1 MAITIE
7 EAVAGAE
14 GLEDDEREMARELV
28 WTWRCKLARNV
39 TRERYYHEHVTPK
52 SLGISVP
59 PKVKVRATCGWPRKA
74 VDYIASRSVF
84 DRYTTS
90 DETAAEQLRRV
101 VADND
106 LKGAYLM
113 AATCEL
119 MHCCSFLTVTSGRA
133 EAGEP
138 PVIVSMA
145 PATAAAGIWDD
156 RARQVSCGMAVV
168 RCERKHGRTVP
179 TWVDFYFPGSVVS
192 VERDGGRWYVTNR
205 AGHSMGRSVM
215 VALANAPTLMR
226 PFGSSAI
233 TRSVM
238 LLADNYMREA
248 VRSEVAAEF
257 AASPQ
262 KYLLGAEKK
271 QLGDMSKYDAYIGSI
286 FGVTK
291 GKDGST
297 PQFGQLPQPSMQPH
311 IDYNR
316 SLAAQFSGETNVP
329 LSALGVV
336 SDNPSSAEAIY
347 ATKEDAVIQVQRLNA
362 ANGRALVDVGYM
374 ALAVLNGTD
383 YATER
388 ERVPDLGV
396 HFADPSTPS
405 VVSMSDA
412 LVKQGQLLPWLGET
426 EVALEKLGYADE
438 EIRRMR
444 SDKKRAEALGAVQAL
459 VAADV
464 QADAEGAE
472 DGGE

>member
-1 MAITIE
+1 MSIKIE
-7 EAVAGAE
+7 EAVASAE
-14 GLEDDEREMARELV
+14 GLTNDERAMARELV
-28 WTWRCKLARNV
+28 WTWRCKLACNEL
-39 TRERYYHEHVTPK
+39 RERYYHEHVTPK

-59 PKVKVRATCGWPRKA
+59 PKVKVKATCGWPRKA

-90 DETAAEQLRRV
+90 DEEAAEQLRQI

-106 LKGAYLM
+106 IKGAYLM
-113 AATCEL
+113 AATSEL
-119 MHCCSFLTVTSGRA
+119 MHCCSFLTVTAGRA
-133 EAGEP
+133 ELGEP
-138 PVIVSMA
+138 PVIVSMT
-145 PATAAAGIWDD
+145 PATAGAGIWDD
-156 RARQVSCGMAVV
+156 RARQVSCGMTVV

-179 TWVDFYFPGSVVS
+179 TWIDLYFPGSVVS
-192 VERDGGRWYVTNR
+192 VERDGGAWRVTGR
-205 AGHSMGRSVM
+205 AEHSMGRSVM
-215 VALANAPTLMR
+215 VALANSPTLMR
-226 PFGSSAI
+226 PFGTSLI

-238 LLADNYMREA
+238 LLSDNYMREA

-262 KYLLGAEKK
+262 KYLLGADKS
-271 QLGDMSKYDAYIGSI
+271 QLGEQSKYDAYIGSI
-286 FGVTK
+286 FGVTR
-291 GKDGST
+291 GKDGSV
-297 PQFGQLPQPSMQPH
+297 PNFGQLPQPSMQPH

-336 SDNPSSAEAIY
+336 QDNPSSAEAIY

-362 ANGRALVDVGYM
+362 ANGRALVDVGWM
-374 ALAVLNGTD
+374 ALAVLRGTD
-383 YATER
+383 YVTER

-426 EVALEKLGYADE
+426 EVALEKLGYTDE
-438 EIRRMR
+438 EIRRLK
-444 SDKKRAEALGAVQAL
+444 SDKTRAESNAAMNQIFGGRPVVDEGGA
-459 VAADV
+459 
-464 QADAEGAE
+464 
-472 DGGE
+472 

>member
-1 MAITIE
+1 MAFMIE
-7 EAVAGAE
+7 DAVASAE
-14 GLEDDEREMARELV
+14 GLSDLEREALRSLV
-28 WTWRCKLARNV
+28 ATWRRKLARNEL
-39 TRERYYHEHVTPK
+39 RERYYHEHVTPR

-59 PKVKVRATCGWPRKA
+59 PKVKVKATCGWPRKA

-90 DETAAEQLRRV
+90 DEEAAEQLRQV

-113 AATCEL
+113 AATSEL
-119 MHCCSFLTVTSGRA
+119 MHCCSFLTVTKGR
-133 EAGEP
+133 EDAGEP

-145 PATAAAGIWDD
+145 PATAAAAEWDD
-156 RARQVSCGMAVV
+156 RSRQVSAGMTVV
-168 RCERKHGRTVP
+168 RCERKRGRTTP
-179 TWVDFYFPGSVVS
+179 TWIDLYLPGSVTS
-192 VERDGGRWYVTNR
+192 VELAGRRWQVTAR
-205 AGHSMGRSVM
+205 AEQSMGRSVM
-215 VALANAPTLMR
+215 VALANSPTLMR
-226 PFGSSAI
+226 PFGTSLI

-238 LLADNYMREA
+238 LLSDNYMREA

-257 AASPQ
+257 SASPQ
-262 KYLLGAEKK
+262 KYLLGADKS
-271 QLGDMSKYDAYIGSI
+271 QLGEQSKYDAYIGSI
-286 FGVTK
+286 FGVTR
-291 GKDGST
+291 GKDGSV
-297 PQFGQLPQPSMQPH
+297 PNFGQLPQPSMQPH

-362 ANGRALVDVGYM
+362 SNGRALVDVGYM

-388 ERVPDLGV
+388 ARVPDLGV

-426 EVALEKLGYADE
+426 EVALEKLGYTDE
-438 EIRRMR
+438 EIRRLK
-444 SDKKRAEALGAVQAL
+444 SDKRRLEARDRANIMLGGQAERQSDGAAVA
-459 VAADV
+459 
-464 QADAEGAE
+464 
-472 DGGE
+472 

>member
-1 MAITIE
+1 MKIE
-7 EAVAGAE
+7 QAVARADGLTAE
-14 GLEDDEREMARELV
+14 ESALAGRLV
-28 WTWRCKLARNV
+28 ATWREKLRRNEL
-39 TRERYYHEHVTPK
+39 RERYYKEHVKPR

-59 PKVKVRATCGWPRKA
+59 PKVKVNACCGWPRKA
-74 VDYIASRSVF
+74 VDYIACRSVF
-84 DRYTTS
+84 NRFTTS
-90 DETAAEQLRRV
+90 DEQAAEQLAGV

-106 LKGAYLM
+106 LKGAYMM
-113 AATCEL
+113 AVTSEL
-119 MHCCSFLTVTSGRA
+119 MHCCSFLTVTAGRR
-133 EAGEP
+133 ELGEP
-138 PVIVSMA
+138 EVVVSMT
-145 PATAAAGIWDD
+145 PATAASAEWDD
-156 RARQVSCGMAVV
+156 RARQVSAGLTVV
-168 RCERKHGRTVP
+168 RCERKRGRTVP
-179 TWVDFYFPGSVVS
+179 TWVDLYLPDEVVS
-192 VERDGGRWYVTNR
+192 VERDWDGQWAVTAR
-205 AGHSMGRSVM
+205 APQSMGRSVM

-226 PFGSSAI
+226 PFGASLI

-262 KYLLGAEKK
+262 KYLLGAEKS
-271 QLGDMSKYDAYIGSI
+271 QLGDMSKYDAYIGSM
-286 FGVTK
+286 FAVTK
-291 GKDGST
+291 DKAGDV
-297 PQFGQLPQPSMQPH
+297 PQFGQLPQPTMQPH

-347 ATKEDAVIQVQRLNA
+347 ATKEDAIIQVQRLNA

-374 ALAVLNGTD
+374 ALATLRGTD
-383 YATER
+383 YATECR
-388 ERVPDLGV
+388 NVPDLGV
-396 HFADPSTPS
+396 HFADPATPS

-444 SDKKRAEALGAVQAL
+444 SDKRRLEARDRANIMLGGQAERQPDGAAVA
-459 VAADV
+459 
-464 QADAEGAE
+464 
-472 DGGE
+472 

>member
-1 MAITIE
+1 MMKLE
-7 EAVAGAE
+7 DAVAAAE
-14 GLEDDEREMARELV
+14 GLTEDERAMARELV
-28 WTWRCKLARNV
+28 ATWRAKLTRNEL
-39 TRERYYHEHVTPK
+39 RERYYHEHVTPR

-74 VDYIASRSVF
+74 VDYIANRSVF

-90 DETAAEQLRRV
+90 DEDAAEQLRQV

-113 AATCEL
+113 ATTSEL
-119 MHCCSFLTVTSGRA
+119 MHCCSFLTVTKGRE

-145 PATAAAGIWDD
+145 PATAAAAIWDD
-156 RARQVSCGMAVV
+156 RARQVTSGMTVV
-168 RCERKHGRTVP
+168 RCERKRGKTQP
-179 TWVDFYFPGSVVS
+179 TWVDFYFEGSVVS
-192 VERDGGRWYVTNR
+192 VERVDGLWYVTNR
-205 AGHSMGRSVM
+205 ARQSMGRSVM
-215 VALANAPTLMR
+215 VALANSPTLMR
-226 PFGSSAI
+226 PFGSSLI

-238 LLADNYMREA
+238 LLSDNYMREA

-262 KYLLGAEKK
+262 KYLLGADKS
-271 QLGDMSKYDAYIGSI
+271 QIGDQSKYDAYIGSI

-291 GKDGST
+291 GKDGSI

-412 LVKQGQLLPWLGET
+412 LVKQGQLLSWLGET
-426 EVALEKLGYADE
+426 EVALEKLGYTDE
-438 EIRRMR
+438 EIRRLQ
-444 SDKKRAEALGAVQAL
+444 SDRRRIEARDRANIMLGGSAERVSDGAAVA
-459 VAADV
+459 
-464 QADAEGAE
+464 
-472 DGGE
+472 